1 MSTSDASQMTTSE
14 YMARACMCGAPRSHH
29 AYAYVADHAGRIV
42 MRIMSMV
49 SDKCVGFMDAI
60 ERQIGYP
67 AGIDQSGYPIEP
79 DDRVVGPTEAEPGGN

>member
-1 MSTSDASQMTTSE
+1 MNAGAVAQGPLSRARESLADVAATVGQMG
-14 YMARACMCGAPRSHH
+14 M
-29 AYAYVADHAGRIV
+29 VAGRIV